1 MEIATIAVLTSGAQS
16 ELRKRTSQPKGLH
29 HQRLSTTCVQ
39 PIGSIKSLEVVSF
52 AHLEGLVLSW
62 CIVRVTA
69 GLLLTFW
76 ITQPLFAQSNHAAE
90 PIEEVLVFGRS
101 TDQIGIATSASQG
114 FVGLDDIDPPPLL
127 RVGELAEAVPGM
139 TATQHSG
146 TGKANQYFLRGFNLD
161 HGTDFSAQLNGIP
174 LNMRT
179 HGHGQ
184 GYLDLNPIIP
194 ELVTT
199 IRYQKGPYS
208 ARDGDFSSA
217 GSVRFD
223 YGANMTAPLLKVSA
237 GSFGYR
243 RSLIAASNARY
254 TVAADST
261 RYAGP
266 WELDE
271 NLRQNKGHLGWTL
284 PIGKT
289 QGRLE
294 IDYYDS
300 NWRATDQIPR
310 RAVAQKQI
318 SPSGFIDPDLGGNS
332 RRYSINMSM
341 SDDTTDGRL
350 YVISSKFQLFSNFTY
365 FLENPNFGDEF
376 EQIDERTL
384 WGGKFHK
391 SYDMSGPLSMSAGL
405 EFQHDNIS
413 RLELNGTS
421 SRLRIRSVRDDTV
434 DQTSVAG
441 YIETDWKVN
450 NHLRANIGLRAD
462 HLEADITADRIANSG
477 KASDIQVSPKLNLA
491 YRLSEELEFYA
502 NVGRGMHSNDARG
515 AVISVDPN
523 TGESAQ
529 AVPLLVPS
537 TGREFGIRYE
547 HGDAIKFTVTAFD
560 IELDSELVFVGDA
573 GSTEANDGSIRRGFE
588 TTIFINAG
596 PKLQFDLA
604 YTKTRANYVNTPSE
618 FNAIPGSIE
627 TTVAAGI
634 NSRWNDKLTTS
645 IRVRYLGGAPLI
657 EDRTIQSGKSLLA
670 NAAATL
676 SLGQTE
682 IKLEALNLL
691 DSDDAD
697 IAYYYDS
704 RLSGEQPGGVADVHF
719 HPLEP
724 RSLRLTIERSF

>member
-1 MEIATIAVLTSGAQS
+1 M
-16 ELRKRTSQPKGLH
+16 
-29 HQRLSTTCVQ
+29 
-39 PIGSIKSLEVVSF
+39 
-52 AHLEGLVLSW
+52 
-62 CIVRVTA
+62 RVAA

-76 ITQPLFAQSNHAAE
+76 ITPSLFAQSSHAAE
-90 PIEEVLVFGRS
+90 PIEEVLVYGRS

-114 FVGLDDIDPPPLL
+114 FVGLDDIGPPPLL
-127 RVGELAEAVPGM
+127 RVGELVEAVPGM

-161 HGTDFSAQLNGIP
+161 HGTDFSAQLNGMP

-223 YGANMTAPLLKVSA
+223 YGTNIRAPLLKVSA

-243 RSLIAASNARY
+243 RSLIAASNDRY

-266 WELDE
+266 WALDE
-271 NLRQNKGHLGWTL
+271 NLLQNKGHFGWIL
-284 PIGKT
+284 PTGET
-289 QGRLE
+289 QSRLE
-294 IDYYDS
+294 LDYYDS
-300 NWRATDQIPR
+300 NWRATDQIPQ
-310 RAVAQKQI
+310 RAVARDQI
-318 SPSGFIDPDLGGNS
+318 SSSGFIDPDLGGNS
-332 RRYSINMSM
+332 RRYSLNLSM
-341 SDDTTDGRL
+341 SDVTTDGRL
-350 YVISSKFQLFSNFTY
+350 YAVASKFQLFSNFTY
-365 FLENPNFGDEF
+365 FLENPDVGDEF
-376 EQIDERTL
+376 EQVDERTL
-384 WGGKFHK
+384 LGGKFEK
-391 SYDMSGPLSMSAGL
+391 RYDMSDHLSMSAGF
-405 EFQHDNIS
+405 EFRYDNIS

-421 SRLRIRSVRDDTV
+421 SRLSIRSLRDDAV
-434 DQTSVAG
+434 EQTSVAG
-441 YIETDWKVN
+441 FLDADWKVN
-450 NHLRANIGLRAD
+450 DRLRANVGVRAD
-462 HLEADITADRIANSG
+462 HFEADIAADRIANSG
-477 KASDIQVSPKLNLA
+477 KASDIRVSPKLNLA
-491 YRLSEELEFYA
+491 YRLSEDLEFYA

-529 AVPLLVPS
+529 TVPLLVPS

-547 HGDAIKFTVTAFD
+547 HGDIIKFTATAFD

-573 GSTEANDGSIRRGFE
+573 GSTEANEGSVRRGFE

-596 PKLQFDLA
+596 PKFQFDLA
-604 YTKTRANYVNTPSE
+604 YTKTRANYVNMPSE
-618 FNAIPGSIE
+618 FNAIPGAIE
-627 TTVAAGI
+627 TTLAAGI
-634 NSRWNDKLTTS
+634 NSSWNDTLTTS
-645 IRVRYLGGAPLI
+645 VRVRYLSGAPLL
-657 EDRTIQSGKSLLA
+657 EDRTLQSGKSLLA

-676 SLGQTE
+676 KLGNTE

-691 DSDDAD
+691 DSDDVD

-704 RLSGEQPGGVADVHF
+704 RLRGEPPEGVSDVHF

-724 RSLRLTIERSF
+724 RSLRLTAQRYF

>member
-1 MEIATIAVLTSGAQS
+1 M
-16 ELRKRTSQPKGLH
+16 
-29 HQRLSTTCVQ
+29 
-39 PIGSIKSLEVVSF
+39 
-52 AHLEGLVLSW
+52 
-62 CIVRVTA
+62 RVAA

-76 ITQPLFAQSNHAAE
+76 ITPSLFAQSSHAAE
-90 PIEEVLVFGRS
+90 PIEEVLVYGRG

-114 FVGLDDIDPPPLL
+114 FVGLDDIGPPPLL
-127 RVGELAEAVPGM
+127 RVGELVEAVPGM

-161 HGTDFSAQLNGIP
+161 HGTDFSAQLNGMP

-243 RSLIAASNARY
+243 RSLIAASNDRY

-261 RYAGP
+261 RYGSP
-266 WELDE
+266 WTLDE
-271 NLRQNKGHLGWTL
+271 NLRQNKGHFGWTL
-284 PIGKT
+284 PTGAT
-289 QGRLE
+289 QSRLE

-300 NWRATDQIPR
+300 NWRATDQIPQ
-310 RAVAQKQI
+310 RAVAQNQI
-318 SPSGFIDPDLGGNS
+318 SSSGFIDPDLGGNS
-332 RRYSINMSM
+332 RRYSLNLSM
-341 SDDTTDGRL
+341 SGDETDGLL
-350 YVISSKFQLFSNFTY
+350 YVVASKFQLFSNFTY
-365 FLENPNFGDEF
+365 FLENPDVGDEF
-376 EQIDERTL
+376 EQVDERTL
-384 WGGKFHK
+384 LGGKFEK
-391 SYDMSGPLSMSAGL
+391 RYDVSDHLSLSAGVD
-405 EFQHDNIS
+405 FQHDNIS

-421 SRLRIRSVRDDTV
+421 SRLRIRSVRNDAV
-434 DQTSVAG
+434 EQTSGAG
-441 YIETDWKVN
+441 FLDADWRVN
-450 NHLRANIGLRAD
+450 DHLRANIGVRAD
-462 HLEADITADRIANSG
+462 HFEADITADRIANSG
-477 KASDIQVSPKLNLA
+477 KASDTQVSPKLNLA

-537 TGREFGIRYE
+537 TGREVGIRYE
-547 HGDAIKFTVTAFD
+547 QGDAIKLTTTAFD

-573 GSTEANDGSIRRGFE
+573 GSTEANEGSVRRGFE

-596 PKLQFDLA
+596 TKFQFDLA
-604 YTKTRANYVNTPSE
+604 YTKTRASYVNTPSE
-618 FNAIPGSIE
+618 SNAIPGAIE
-627 TTVAAGI
+627 TTVTAGI
-634 NSRWNDKLTTS
+634 NSRWNDNLTTS
-645 IRVRYLGGAPLI
+645 VRVRYLGGAPLL
-657 EDRTIQSGKSLLA
+657 EDRTLKSGKSLLA

-676 SLGQTE
+676 KLGHTE
-682 IKLEALNLL
+682 IRLEALNLL
-691 DSDDAD
+691 DSDDVD

-704 RLSGEQPGGVADVHF
+704 RLQGEPPEGVSDIHF

-724 RSLRLTIERSF
+724 RSFRLTVERSF